1 VHVSQGASM
10 QALPF
15 EGIAGIDNG
24 AKNISLE
31 RSANGTIGI
40 LFYRPGNA
48 PSGPFCV
55 KELLVG
61 GPAYLCGQIRPG
73 DLIQQVDAL
82 DVQGLS
88 VDDMSKLLCGPPH
101 SQLTLVVARAPV
113 MFTDMH
119 ATALETHVPAVDVSD
134 DATQSGMRLE
144 HVTRDYS
151 GALGIW
157 FSRPRGVN
165 TGPCEVAGLAPGG
178 AAQKSGALKPG
189 DLIYAVGN
197 QSVSGLSLDEVAQL
211 LRGPPSEPVQLV
223 LGPPITYQSGPYLYS
238 LDDSAPS
245 GVPKQR
251 EQEGG
256 VDVSLVVSLDVLQ
269 AGQEGTQERFF
280 FERHISEDLAF
291 ASGWDQQQ
299 SSPVGRVVNLER
311 DAWGLGLSF
320 SVPAKPV
327 FPIPPFAFQMPPFGN
342 SPPPSIQNSL
352 ASVTIDTVAA
362 DSPADLNGI
371 KTGERIYEVDDK
383 PIFASTDPEEIAAML
398 RGASGTVVRLRVGPG
413 DNSSKGLPPEC
424 FVVKNLATLGSDGEP
439 FVPCVHVVAT
449 VLPHAA
455 RPPSGLANQSQ
466 NRPLPSFVAADL
478 AAQARDPTSR
488 LHTGSLTRHLQI
500 FTVKERVNNVVTFT
514 TGMSQ
519 ASAKPVSA
527 PFASTARD
535 PLGGKTFPRT
545 NLVSVVRSDAG
556 SVGLSF
562 TRKHGEEKGP
572 FYVYDVKENG
582 PAHKTGQINV
592 GEAIHEIDG
601 REVHDLG
608 LESAIALMRGPPAS
622 KVTIML
628 HNDLDGKRI
637 VDEVKR
643 ASNVIHVCDAFQQ
656 NGIHEYSAPRDT
668 IEKGSQGHRVQSGF
682 LANTGLD
689 HSGSV
694 SVYGW
699 KPWGSPADSS
709 SAAPFH
715 VAGVSMSPFK

>member
-1 VHVSQGASM
+1 M
-10 QALPF
+10 QALPL
-15 EGIAGIDNG
+15 EGIAGINDG
-24 AKNISLE
+24 TKNVSLE
-31 RSANGTIGI
+31 RSENGTIGI

-61 GPAYLCGQIRPG
+61 GPADLCGHIRPG

-88 VDDMSKLLCGPPH
+88 VDDMSKLLCGSPH

-119 ATALETHVPAVDVSD
+119 ATALETHVPAVDASH

-165 TGPCEVAGLAPGG
+165 TGPCEVAGLVPGG

-189 DLIYAVGN
+189 DLIYGVG
-197 QSVSGLSLDEVAQL
+197 SKRVSGLSLDEVAQL

-223 LGPPITYQSGPYLYS
+223 LGPLSTDQSGPYVYS
-238 LDDSAPS
+238 LDDSASS

-256 VDVSLVVSLDVLQ
+256 VDVSLVLSLDVLQ

-291 ASGWDQQQ
+291 ASGWDEQQ
-299 SSPVGRVVNLER
+299 SSPVDRVVNLER

-327 FPIPPFAFQMPPFGN
+327 FPIPPFAFPMPPFGN
-342 SPPPSIQNSL
+342 SPPPSIQNPL
-352 ASVTIDTVAA
+352 AYVPIDTVAA

-371 KTGERIYEVDDK
+371 KTGERIYEIDDK
-383 PIFASTDPEEIAAML
+383 PISASMNPEEIAAML

-424 FVVKNLATLGSDGEP
+424 FVVKNLATLWSDGEP

-449 VLPHAA
+449 VLPHVS

-500 FTVKERVNNVVTFT
+500 LTVKERVNNFVTFT
-514 TGMSQ
+514 TGMSE
-519 ASAKPVSA
+519 ATKPVSA

-535 PLGGKTFPRT
+535 PLGGKKSPRT
-545 NLVSVVRSDAG
+545 KLVSVVRSDAG

-562 TRKHGEEKGP
+562 TRKLGEEKGP

-592 GEAIHEIDG
+592 GEAIHEIHG
-601 REVHDLG
+601 RKVHDLG
-608 LESAIALMRGPPAS
+608 LENAIALMRGPPAS

-637 VDEVKR
+637 VEEVNR
-643 ASNVIHVCDAFQQ
+643 AANVLHVCDTSQQ
-656 NGIHEYSAPRDT
+656 NGIHEYSAPPDK
-668 IEKGSQGHRVQSGF
+668 IENGSQGHRVQSGL

-699 KPWGSPADSS
+699 KPWGSPAGSS

>member
-1 VHVSQGASM
+1 M
-10 QALPF
+10 QAVPLQ
-15 EGIAGIDNG
+15 GIIGDG
-24 AKNISLE
+24 TKNISLK
-31 RSANGTIGI
+31 RSDNGTIGI
-40 LFYRPGNA
+40 SFYRPGNA

-55 KELLVG
+55 NELLQG
-61 GPAYLCGQIRPG
+61 GPADLCGHIRPG
-73 DLIQQVDAL
+73 DIIQQVDAI

-88 VDDMSKLLCGPPH
+88 VDDMSRLLCGPPH

-113 MFTDMH
+113 VFTDVH
-119 ATALETHVPAVDVSD
+119 ATALETHTPAVHASH
-134 DATQSGMRLE
+134 DATQSTE
-144 HVTRDYS
+144 
-151 GALGIW
+151 
-157 FSRPRGVN
+157 
-165 TGPCEVAGLAPGG
+165 E
-178 AAQKSGALKPG
+178 
-189 DLIYAVGN
+189 
-197 QSVSGLSLDEVAQL
+197 
-211 LRGPPSEPVQLV
+211 
-223 LGPPITYQSGPYLYS
+223 
-238 LDDSAPS
+238 SAPS

-256 VDVSLVVSLDVLQ
+256 VDVSLVLSLDGLQ

-291 ASGWDQQQ
+291 ASGWDQEQ
-299 SSPVGRVVNLER
+299 SSPVTVERVVNLER

-327 FPIPPFAFQMPPFGN
+327 FPIPPFAFPMPPFGN
-342 SPPPSIQNSL
+342 SPPPSIQNPL
-352 ASVTIDTVAA
+352 ASVTIETVAT

-371 KTGERIYEVDDK
+371 KTGERIYEIDDK
-383 PIFASTDPEEIAAML
+383 PISASMNPEEIAAML

-424 FVVKNLATLGSDGEP
+424 FVVKNLATLWSDGEP

-449 VLPHAA
+449 VLPHVS

-488 LHTGSLTRHLQI
+488 LQTGSLTRHLQI
-500 FTVKERVNNVVTFT
+500 LTVNERSGVNNFVTFT
-514 TGMSQ
+514 TGMSE
-519 ASAKPVSA
+519 ATKPVSA

-535 PLGGKTFPRT
+535 PLGGKKSPRT
-545 NLVSVVRSDAG
+545 KLVSVVRSDAG

-562 TRKHGEEKGP
+562 TRKLGEEKGP

-592 GEAIHEIDG
+592 GEAIHEIHG
-601 REVHDLG
+601 RKVHDLG
-608 LESAIALMRGPPAS
+608 LENAIALMRGPPAS

-637 VDEVKR
+637 VVEVNR
-643 ASNVIHVCDAFQQ
+643 AANVLHVCDTSQQ
-656 NGIHEYSAPRDT
+656 NGIHEYSAPPDK
-668 IEKGSQGHRVQSGF
+668 IENGSQGHRVQSGL

-699 KPWGSPADSS
+699 KPWGSPAGSS